1 MNDELD
7 FTDAEIDDIVNSV
20 SEDDI
25 INSYEADE
33 LMEVPAEE
41 LDESHIELNE
51 ILSRA
56 ARITAKA
63 RMRRTEVKRDMK
75 KKIVLKRKSNNAT
88 LMKRARRL
96 AIKAMKKKLTKK
108 SASGM
113 SFGDKVRVEKII
125 AKRRVAIDRI
135 ARKLMPRVRQIEQK
149 RLTHKK
155 YTK

>member
-1 MNDELD
+1 MNDSED
-7 FTDAEIDDIVNSV
+7 FTDLEIDDIVNSV
-20 SEDDI
+20 SDADI
-25 INSYEADE
+25 IDSYESDE
-33 LMEVPAEE
+33 LIEVPSDE
-41 LDESHIELNE
+41 LDESFIELNE

-56 ARITAKA
+56 ARIKAKA
-63 RMRRTEVKRDMK
+63 RMRRTAVKRDMK

-113 SFGDKVRVEKII
+113 SFGDKVRVEKIV
-125 AKRRVAIDRI
+125 AKRRVMIDRI
-135 ARKLMPRVRQIEQK
+135 ARKLMPRVRQIEQT